1 MDRQTTRQS
10 SGQTRA
16 KHHRPRFNP
25 ISKALGRKN
34 RDPARKAPIRDA
46 APPVV
51 DVNGPSPAAVYACR
65 EHPPTMPEP
74 VAVSARG
81 GRHEASPAMQMA
93 TVHYV
98 ADPSAAH
105 APGADDQYRVSSR
118 AETDEEGGASGRK
131 RFLLC
136 FPRPKS
142 RHVRSQALLC
152 FTSGTCTLLLLAIYL
167 GLTLPN
173 TLRQGE
179 LTILIV
185 LVILASATFFLFSAV
200 RLWLAVTRPE
210 RENRRRT
217 LLPEAMGP
225 SRYVVPPKPIPV
237 VLVGDEEAVGMESQA
252 VKSRPPAY
260 GLWRES
266 VRVDPNRLFW
276 QRNQNPATPERR
288 GGPRPPS
295 YASEDGITYVVEAQ
309 PRSTLPPGGSDVLE
323 SMQRPANR
331 QHH

>member
-1 MDRQTTRQS
+1 MLHF
-10 SGQTRA
+10 G
-16 KHHRPRFNP
+16 H
-25 ISKALGRKN
+25 L
-34 RDPARKAPIRDA
+34 
-46 APPVV
+46 
-51 DVNGPSPAAVYACR
+51 Y
-65 EHPPTMPEP
+65 P
-74 VAVSARG
+74 VAAG
-81 GRHEASPAMQMA
+81 HL
-93 TVHYV
+93 YV
-98 ADPSAAH
+98 YHDKTRLVAVGSLANH
-105 APGADDQYRVSSR
+105 
-118 AETDEEGGASGRK
+118 SGR
-131 RFLLC
+131 
-136 FPRPKS
+136 PW
-142 RHVRSQALLC
+142 AD
-152 FTSGTCTLLLLAIYL
+152 L

-266 VRVDPNRLFW
+266 VVSF
-276 QRNQNPATPERR
+276 T
-288 GGPRPPS
+288 
-295 YASEDGITYVVEAQ
+295 
-309 PRSTLPPGGSDVLE
+309 TLGV
-323 SMQRPANR
+323 
-331 QHH
+331 